1 MLHCTIDDYNLSSDL
16 ETKVHPLSKKMKNII
31 SCLLSLFQ
39 SNDVQPQPGLRVNY
53 APYGHV
59 EKCDGTV
66 VACDHARGVLVA
78 WPRGGADWLPKHL
91 LSVIH

>member
-1 MLHCTIDDYNLSSDL
+1 MVHRTIGTYNLLSNL
-16 ETKVHPLSKKMKNII
+16 ETTASPISNMKYII
-31 SCLLSLFQ
+31 SSLLSLFQ

>member
-1 MLHCTIDDYNLSSDL
+1 MLHRTISSYNSFSNL
-16 ETKVHPLSKKMKNII
+16 ETKVRPLSKMKYII
-31 SCLLSLFQ
+31 SSFLSLFQ

-66 VACDHARGVLVA
+66 VACDHDRGVLVA